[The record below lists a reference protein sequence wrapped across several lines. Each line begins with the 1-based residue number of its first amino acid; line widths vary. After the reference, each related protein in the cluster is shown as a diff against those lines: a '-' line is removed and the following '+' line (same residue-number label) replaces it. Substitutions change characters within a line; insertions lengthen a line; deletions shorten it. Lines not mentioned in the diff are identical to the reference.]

1 MLTDE
6 RIAELKGYVHEV
18 RGMKRA
24 PDGGLYHEYTSEEID
39 RIKAGATVAATPTS
53 EGEVRLQ
60 IAEAE
65 AKWDAEH
72 SIPLMMSY
80 DRSAEVY
87 DASEQDVLAR
97 VFAQMLRACTVDGGR
112 KRAAGLKV
120 PWWRDPEHE
129 AAIFSHL
136 NAWYHGVV
144 QDADSGAHPLVH
156 LAFRALCIA
165 YQETYGKRDPGVH
178 RGYDKDGFAGI

>member
-39 RIKAGATVAATPTS
+39 RIKAGVTMPMS
-53 EGEVRLQ
+53 EGEVRRQ
-60 IAEAE
+60 IAEVEAE
-65 AKWDAEH
+65 AQ
-72 SIPLMMSY
+72 
-80 DRSAEVY
+80 Y